1 MKLSTLI
8 VAAALAIPAMSSFA
22 QSNPNQPLTRADVKA
37 QLVQAEKAGY
47 NPFVRDDSTYPADIQ
62 AADAKIAAQNGSSNK
77 SYGGV
82 SEATIASGA
91 PLHSSFGDNQHSIY
105 GNH

>member
-8 VAAALAIPAMSSFA
+8 VAAALAIPAVSSFA

-37 QLVQAEKAGY
+37 QLIQVEKAGY
-47 NPFVRDDSTYPADIQ
+47 NPSVRDDATYPADIQ
-62 AADAKIAAQNGSSNK
+62 AADAKIAAQNGSS
-77 SYGGV
+77 YGGV
-82 SEATIASGA
+82 SDVTSVSGA
-91 PLHSSFGDNQHSIY
+91 PLHSSFGNNQRAIY

>member
-8 VAAALAIPAMSSFA
+8 VAAALAIPAVSSFA
-22 QSNPNQPLTRADVKA
+22 QTNQPLTRADVKA

-47 NPFVRDDSTYPADIQ
+47 NPFVRDDATYPADIQ
-62 AADAKIAAQNGSSNK
+62 AADAKIAAQNGSSTS
-77 SYGGV
+77 SYGGAVETTSV
-82 SEATIASGA
+82 SGGA
-91 PLHSSFGDNQHSIY
+91 LHSSFGDNLHSIY